1 MDSSRCGY
9 FIKNRC
15 CYFKF
20 LYGGR
25 QFPLVQEESKNIS
38 IWKHAGYGVDYPFAT
53 SQRDKPMVNYRYSHT
68 LEANSMLASARS

>member
-1 MDSSRCGY
+1 MHSSRRGY
-9 FIKNRC
+9 FIENGC
-15 CYFKF
+15 CYFVF

-25 QFPLVQEESKNIS
+25 KFLLVQEESKNIS

-68 LEANSMLASARS
+68 LEANSMLASARC